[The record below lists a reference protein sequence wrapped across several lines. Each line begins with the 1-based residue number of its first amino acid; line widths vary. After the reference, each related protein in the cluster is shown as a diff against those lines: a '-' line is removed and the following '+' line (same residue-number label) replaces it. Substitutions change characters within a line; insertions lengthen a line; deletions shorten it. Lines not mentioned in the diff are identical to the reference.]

1 MTASLEKAYRAK
13 KPIVVTGWKPHWKF
27 AKMELKFLE
36 DPKKTF
42 GEAENIHTL
51 VRKGLEEDNP
61 KAYRI
66 MDRFYWTSQDMEEV
80 MLMIQEG
87 KTPEEA
93 AAEWVKN
100 HPDKVKEWTK

>member
-1 MTASLEKAYRAK
+1 
-13 KPIVVTGWKPHWKF
+13 
-27 AKMELKFLE
+27 MELKFLE
-36 DPKKTF
+36 DPKKTY

-61 KAYRI
+61 KAYQI

-80 MLMIQEG
+80 MLLIEEG
-87 KTPEEA
+87 KSPEEA

-100 HPDKVKEWTK
+100 HPDKVEQWTK